1 MRNCLSLLLH
11 VAISIIFM
19 CKSSVPLNAFR
30 LKEDC
35 KGINSLGIKVVR
47 FGKGWWSNFIS
58 YVKVN
63 LLRVLNFW
71 EKNYPMNLMNKN
83 WFNFLI

>member
-1 MRNCLSLLLH
+1 
-11 VAISIIFM
+11 M

-47 FGKGWWSNFIS
+47 FWKGWGPNFIS

-63 LLRVLNFW
+63 LLRVLTCWGKELCN
-71 EKNYPMNLMNKN
+71 E
-83 WFNFLI
+83 FNEQKLVY

>member
-1 MRNCLSLLLH
+1 
-11 VAISIIFM
+11 M

-47 FGKGWWSNFIS
+47 FWKGWGPNFIS
-58 YVKVN
+58 YEFSFQSFE
-63 LLRVLNFW
+63 LLGKELCNEFDEQKLV
-71 EKNYPMNLMNKN
+71 
-83 WFNFLI
+83 

>member
-19 CKSSVPLNAFR
+19 CKSSVPLNAFY

-35 KGINSLGIKVVR
+35 RGIYSLGIKVVR
-47 FGKGWWSNFIS
+47 FWKGWGPNFIS
-58 YVKVN
+58 YLKDN
-63 LLRVLNFW
+63 LFRVLNFW
-71 EKNYPMNLMNKN
+71 EKNYAMNLMNKN
-83 WFNFLI
+83 